1 MATIGALG
9 DIVFSVSTNTVKT
22 FRDFKRTVSPKFA
35 SHNRHLKDTLLEYTG
50 NDPDKISFSMM
61 FSVYLGTEPHD
72 EIKKLKTAANTGKI
86 MYLVIGRESFG
97 NWVITAL
104 SESREHIDNKGN
116 TLVAKV
122 DISLTA
128 YAGR

>member
-9 DIVFSVSTNTVKT
+9 DIVFSVSTNAVKT
-22 FRDFKRTVSPKFA
+22 FNDFKRTASPKFA
-35 SHNRHLKDTLLEYTG
+35 SHGRHLKDTLLEFTG
-50 NDPDKISFSMM
+50 NDPDKISFSML
-61 FSVYLGTEPHD
+61 FSVYLGIDPQA
-72 EIKKLKTAANTGKI
+72 EIKKLKSAAHKGKI

-97 NWVITAL
+97 NWVITGL
-104 SESREHIDNKGN
+104 SEGREHIDNKGN